1 MHFEVL
7 TEDRSGGVVIET
19 LMQRLLVAK
28 VPEYTVSIRPHRGKG
43 DIPSNMTARPER
55 FASGLLDLLPAK
67 LRAYDRVC
75 AGTDFILVV
84 IMDSDNHS
92 PDSIHKA
99 LRVMC
104 SQFAPGL
111 LHVIGVCVEETEAWL
126 LADEQALLAAYPDAN
141 VSVIKEYQQDS
152 VCGTWEVLCHALLR
166 DRAEALIRVGY
177 PAIGQY
183 KHEWALNI
191 SRYMDP
197 KRNTSPSFLRFAEE
211 LMQITSVQD
220 RAGKSYV

>member
-7 TEDRSGGVVIET
+7 TEDRSGGVVIES
-19 LMQRLLVAK
+19 LMRRLLVAK

-92 PDSIHKA
+92 PDSIHK
-99 LRVMC
+99 
-104 SQFAPGL
+104 
-111 LHVIGVCVEETEAWL
+111 
-126 LADEQALLAAYPDAN
+126 
-141 VSVIKEYQQDS
+141 
-152 VCGTWEVLCHALLR
+152 
-166 DRAEALIRVGY
+166 
-177 PAIGQY
+177 
-183 KHEWALNI
+183 
-191 SRYMDP
+191 
-197 KRNTSPSFLRFAEE
+197 
-211 LMQITSVQD
+211 
-220 RAGKSYV
+220 